1 VKVVTVMT
9 TSSLGGAEFAAVELL
24 DALAERGH
32 RAIMVTDEPAIV
44 RDTAVEVRQ
53 VDLGPKLSR
62 SSWCSLAARWP
73 ALRRQFHRALEAEW
87 PYDVLLVHYKKE
99 QLLAAAL
106 PARLRPAL
114 TWAEWGPV
122 PYELRRGLPRSLF
135 LRAARKAAVVFA
147 VSAGTK
153 ESLEKVGV
161 SPDRIHV
168 VPNAM
173 RTDEIRFSSE
183 GRSRVR
189 DRLGIPNRAFVVGCI
204 SRFHPKKRND
214 VVIDAVRELGQD
226 AHLVLAGGGE
236 TEQQLRERAASL
248 GSRAH
253 FLPTPGA
260 QVREVLSAFDV
271 SVFCPSPT
279 EGAPRAVILGM
290 LAERPTLATGAE
302 GVDDLLSHEIGGIV
316 SPENDPDALARHL
329 RPYVD
334 DFGRRQRE
342 GRLARERAVERFDR
356 GVVAEQAEGLLAA
369 AGRRR

>member
-1 VKVVTVMT
+1 VKVVTVIT

-32 RAIMVTDEPAIV
+32 SAIMITDEPAIA

-62 SSWCSLAARWP
+62 SSWRSLAARWP
-73 ALRRQFHRALEAEW
+73 GLRRRLRGALEAEW

-99 QLLAAAL
+99 QLLAATL
-106 PARLRPAL
+106 PRRLRAAL

-135 LRAARKAAVVFA
+135 LRAAREAAVVLA

-161 SPDRIHV
+161 RPDRIHV

-173 RTDEIRFSSE
+173 RTDEIHFSPD

-189 DRLGIPNRAFVVGCI
+189 ERLGIPEGAFVVGCI

-214 VVIDAVRELGQD
+214 VVIDAVRALGD
-226 AHLVLAGGGE
+226 DTHLILAGAGE
-236 TEQQLRERAASL
+236 TEQQLRERAAPL
-248 GSRAH
+248 DSRAH

-260 QVREVLSAFDV
+260 QVSEVLSAFDI

-279 EGAPRAVILGM
+279 EGTPRAVILGM

-302 GVDDLLSHEIGGIV
+302 GVADLLSDEIGGII
-316 SPENDPDALARHL
+316 SPENDPEALARRL
-329 RPYVD
+329 RPYVG
-334 DFGRRQRE
+334 DFGRCKRE
-342 GRLARERAVERFDR
+342 GRLARERAVKRFDR
-356 GVVAEQAEGLLAA
+356 RVVARQAEGLLAA